1 MRRKTSRN
9 SKNLRKITG
18 TGELL
23 EVGDQK
29 EINRNSQGRIT
40 GRGPLPPGID
50 PKRSYMYQAL
60 KKKETE
66 VRELVEKALEGELL
80 TIGGWD
86 FHNRQIPLGKIP
98 SDSLLS
104 WTIICNL

>member
-1 MRRKTSRN
+1 MRRKISGN
-9 SKNLRKITG
+9 SKNLRKIPG
-18 TGELL
+18 TGKLL
-23 EVGDQK
+23 AGLDKKPSYTGFQE
-29 EINRNSQGRIT
+29 RN
-40 GRGPLPPGID
+40 PVLPPNID
-50 PKRSYMYQAL
+50 MKRSYMYQTL
-60 KKKETE
+60 KKNETE
-66 VRELVEKALEGELL
+66 VRELAQKALEGELL